1 MQRYSN
7 QFKTFSVRNSV
18 ISIESTKLDSTQK
31 LLSTL
36 RGRNQ
41 SSDIQVNPELASK
54 VVREYILPM
63 FKNDIKEKSFS
74 KRRASFGISQP
85 KHRCSS
91 SFDGSFY
98 SELKMSDQLSA
109 EMKKLQDEQILLKKS
124 LKDLEQKEFVTLEK
138 LRVAED
144 SVNSLEAIVKVL
156 NLENMRLESKTS
168 KNLIENEKLKQQA
181 KEYEKILKILYQER
195 EKSQK
200 QLHEEKANND
210 IR

>member
-1 MQRYSN
+1 
-7 QFKTFSVRNSV
+7 
-18 ISIESTKLDSTQK
+18 
-31 LLSTL
+31 
-36 RGRNQ
+36 
-41 SSDIQVNPELASK
+41 
-54 VVREYILPM
+54 
-63 FKNDIKEKSFS
+63 
-74 KRRASFGISQP
+74 
-85 KHRCSS
+85 
-91 SFDGSFY
+91 
-98 SELKMSDQLSA
+98 MSDQLSA